1 MADLSSVERHI
12 NRAKGVLRGAG
23 NKEFTGAAA
32 KLTAKDISRITESN
46 IFQRMYGK
54 LAKDSAVNS
63 FLKDLIRDPS
73 IRNTF
78 NAGGFANTKLLSGL
92 AGGVGGALLTDAIF
106 PKSLAAA
113 DLTPEERANMRA
125 QNPGMPE
132 EVPGVANSGTNV
144 RQGGTDWEYIKKLFS
159 APETSGQTTGKYSN
173 WLQLEKASFDDLK
186 KRNKLEQGIDWKQL
200 TDPETYDAVAQTYI
214 TDIMETFKIPTY
226 EEAALWSWRPAWY
239 KKYGGDV
246 TKIPYSVKGVA
257 GKPARV
263 IMEQRQQALQ
273 GIQNGYRSETQGGM
287 Y

>member
-1 MADLSSVERHI
+1 MAELSSVERHI
-12 NRAKGVLRGAG
+12 NRAKGVLRGVA
-23 NKEFTGAAA
+23 NREFTGEAA
-32 KLTAKDISRITESN
+32 KLRPSMVKQILESN
-46 IFQRMYGK
+46 VFKNMYGTIEK
-54 LAKDSAVNS
+54 NTAVNA
-63 FLKDLIRDPS
+63 FINDLKFNPNV
-73 IRNTF
+73 RNVF
-78 NAGGFANTKLLSGL
+78 QSGGFANTKLLSGI

-106 PKSLAAA
+106 PKSLDAA

-132 EVPGVANSGTNV
+132 EVPGIAASEPKV
-144 RQGGTDWEYIKKLFS
+144 QQGTDWSYIKKLFS
-159 APETSGQTTGKYSN
+159 APETSGQTTGQYSN